1 MQLDGDDLPFRAGN
15 VPAGFRSR
23 EITLAPGTT
32 RGYDESE
39 WQDSLV
45 VVERGTLELLG
56 TDGSRTRFGRGG
68 ILWLTGLTLRALHNP
83 GSRTAVLRA
92 VSRRPGPR
100 HGARDRATDDL
111 ENAKGDD
118 GGLNS

>member
-1 MQLDGDDLPFRAGN
+1 MQLDDDDLPFPAGN

-32 RGYDESE
+32 LSYDESE

-56 TDGSRTRFGRGG
+56 TDGSRTRFGRSG
-68 ILWLTGLTLRALHNP
+68 ILWLTGLALRALHNP
-83 GSRTAVLRA
+83 GSQTAVLRA
-92 VSRRPGPR
+92 VSRRPDPR
-100 HGARDRATDDL
+100 HGAPGRPTDDI
-111 ENAKGDD
+111 ESAKGED
-118 GGLNS
+118 GGLNG